1 MTNPR
6 LKSKIEFQRVDIGGT
21 CINFPF
27 SPYDIQ
33 VDYMRKVL
41 ECLDGG
47 QNGLLESPTGTG
59 KTLSLLCSTLGW
71 LEKAKAAAQVAKLQS
86 YSSSGAGGEQ
96 AEVNPALMV
105 RHKVI
110 YSSRTHSQL
119 SQAVAELGRTS
130 YSCTATSLWS
140 NGYYITFPLQIH
152 EGGHPRLQGP
162 ALR

>member
-1 MTNPR
+1 MSKVK
-6 LKSKIEFQRVDIGGT
+6 LKKKLEFQRVDVDGT
-21 CINFPF
+21 MVNFPF

-33 VDYMRKVL
+33 RDYMGRVL
-41 ECLDGG
+41 QCCKAG

-96 AEVNPALMV
+96 GEVNPALMV

-130 YSCTATSLWS
+130 YRCTATSLWS